1 MSSDQ
6 SNSNSSSLHH
16 ACQRRQKRERENE
29 HDNDTEPQDDGVKS
43 RTKRLKFSTSENIFD
58 SHMTDDT
65 FLHLL
70 RFFVSS
76 DSGVVD
82 GQSIRSVMLV
92 SKRWYAAA
100 SSQTLWKIT
109 AVPRMNENV
118 VHRIAQRPS
127 PCILEMNPRSSNFP
141 NLIGFANLSKRKT
154 SDGRPSYT
162 VRERATGKLF
172 TIDILNAEDNR
183 AVRSAV
189 SAHTLL
195 GDSFLSSQQDEQSLF
210 YLPVGMENSN
220 GRVVR
225 WFNHMTSLNDY
236 FHDQAGVSRGSTPQ
250 LENTKMMLRQL
261 LEAVFK
267 IHSTDSV
274 HGCIDTQSIYV
285 DLSTES
291 QLGTL
296 NLECSAL
303 FPVVSSFTPSTKC
316 LGYTSPEILI
326 PLSKGLRTQPT
337 RAADMWSV
345 GCVVAEIIR
354 QGVPLFGS
362 APLGWEHDGRTNSLA
377 RYARRVC
384 RLVGRPPSFS
394 SAMRSL
400 QHNEFPLDSTVS

>member
-6 SNSNSSSLHH
+6 SNSSSLHH

-29 HDNDTEPQDDGVKS
+29 HDNDMDAQDDGVEP
-43 RTKRLKFSTSENIFD
+43 RTKRFKLSTNESIFD

-70 RFFVSS
+70 RFFVS
-76 DSGVVD
+76 DSGLVD
-82 GQSIRSVMLV
+82 GQSIRGVMLV

-100 SSQTLWKIT
+100 SSQALWKIT
-109 AVPRMNENV
+109 AIPKKSGNAVQ
-118 VHRIAQRPS
+118 RIAQRPS
-127 PCILEMNPRSSNFP
+127 PWIREMNPRSSNFP

-183 AVRSAV
+183 VVRSAV

-195 GDSFLSSQQDEQSLF
+195 GDKFLSSQQDEQSLF
-210 YLPVGMENSN
+210 YVPVGMENSN
-220 GRVVR
+220 GSVVR

-236 FHDQAGVSRGSTPQ
+236 FHGPAGVSRGSPPQ
-250 LENTKMMLRQL
+250 LENTKMLLRQM
-261 LEAVFK
+261 LEAVSK

-285 DLSTES
+285 DPSIDS

-296 NLECSAL
+296 SIECAAL

-326 PLSKGLRTQPT
+326 SLSKGLRTQPT

-354 QGVPLFGS
+354 QGVPLFGP
-362 APLGWEHDGRTNSLA
+362 APLGWERDGRANSLA

-384 RLVGRPPSFS
+384 RLVGRPPSFAS
-394 SAMRSL
+394 VMRSL
-400 QHNEFPLDSTVS
+400 QHNEFPLDATVSPL